1 MVRRLVWS
9 KVEPILGD
17 TLRGNR
23 RSALRL
29 TAGPWQHIVGGK
41 DNCDA
46 TGSFMASDYL
56 RQASRLCFIS
66 MVTFLGFRAT
76 SPVAR
81 GQTLPGNNEFGIWG
95 AYSTNSPGVFGSLG
109 HGQLG
114 VVAFRYARTLATGDS
129 YSLQYTI
136 DVAPVEVVRQSK
148 FESCVIL
155 TNNGPALGFCPHGG
169 ETVYGG
175 GTNPIGLK
183 LNLHPRRQWQPFG
196 ALSCGLVATTRPIPE
211 DEPGIDQFNFT
222 AEGQLGV
229 EHFNSDRTRAWR
241 VGYKFQHI
249 SNGGLGRVNPG
260 LNLNLLFFGY
270 SFFR

>member
-1 MVRRLVWS
+1 LTVRARQ
-9 KVEPILGD
+9 P
-17 TLRGNR
+17 
-23 RSALRL
+23 
-29 TAGPWQHIVGGK
+29 IVGGK
-41 DNCDA
+41 DNYDI
-46 TGSFMASDYL
+46 TEDLMASA
-56 RQASRLCFIS
+56 RVGQASRLCFILIL
-66 MVTFLGFRAT
+66 TFLGFRAT

-81 GQTLPGNNEFGIWG
+81 GQTLPGNNEFGVWG
-95 AYSTNSPGVFGSLG
+95 AYSTNSPAVFGSLG

-114 VVAFRYARTLATGDS
+114 VVAFRYARRLKYSDS
-129 YSLQYTI
+129 YSLEYTI
-136 DVAPVEVVRQSK
+136 DIAPVEVVRQSK
-148 FESCVIL
+148 FRSCVVLI
-155 TNNGPALGFCPHGG
+155 NNEPAPGFCPFGG

-183 LNLHPRRQWQPFG
+183 MNFRPRRQWQPFG

-229 EHFNSDRTRAWR
+229 EHLNSARTRAWR

-270 SFFR
+270 SFFK